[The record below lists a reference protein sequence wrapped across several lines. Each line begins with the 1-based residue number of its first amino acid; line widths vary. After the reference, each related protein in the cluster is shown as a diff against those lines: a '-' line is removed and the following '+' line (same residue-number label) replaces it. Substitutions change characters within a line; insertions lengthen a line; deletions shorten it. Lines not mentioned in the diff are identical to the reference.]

1 HREARPSHGDL
12 RTTSGVRRGDRVG
25 RNCNGHFRPGRAEE
39 SAVGDRVRFDGPRW
53 TGESG
58 RLVAD
63 YAEFMVADGRL
74 DRDWAPP
81 RRWAVALDSGRLT
94 FADDAELEPMTD
106 GEDAQPSSVNE

>member
-1 HREARPSHGDL
+1 MVGKKKARPAPPA
-12 RTTSGVRRGDRVG
+12 SGVGG
-25 RNCNGHFRPGRAEE
+25 RADDGAEE